1 MPGRGQLLL
10 FAAALAATVASGAL
24 DLLEVG
30 AIPTFVASALA
41 LALLAGMVSEA
52 TDQLGRHVGP
62 GAGGVIQSALGN
74 LPELLVSIF
83 ALRQGL
89 DTLVRYSL
97 IGSILS
103 NSLLVLGLSFLVG
116 GFRRGALTFRTEAP
130 RMIATLLVLAVA
142 ALTLPTLAAV
152 LHTPAAKHE
161 AVLSTVCAVV
171 LLTVFAASIP
181 STLRYGQRIPAE
193 EQEEDA
199 DPPWSLWTTL
209 AVLGASGVAAALVSD
224 WFTGALKPA
233 TTALG
238 LSQGFTGLVIVAIAG
253 NAVEHSVGIV
263 LAARGKGDYA
273 VSVVLNSA
281 LQVALV
287 VIPVVVLAS
296 WFVTGTVFTLVLPGL
311 LVAAV
316 FFAALL
322 SAVIVFDGRGDTVEG
337 AALVGLYG
345 MMAAAVWWG

>member
-1 MPGRGQLLL
+1 MG
-10 FAAALAATVASGAL
+10 AALAATVAAGAL
-24 DLLEVG
+24 DHLEVG
-30 AIPTFVASALA
+30 AVPSFAVCAVA
-41 LALLAGMVSEA
+41 LALLAGTVNGA
-52 TDQLGRHVGP
+52 TDQLGRRVGP
-62 GAGGVIQSALGN
+62 GATGVIQSALGN

-116 GFRRGALTFRTEAP
+116 GFRRGALTFRTETP

-142 ALTLPTLAAV
+142 ALTLPTLAAA
-152 LHTPAAKHE
+152 LHTPAAGHE
-161 AVLSTVCAVV
+161 AVLSTVCALV
-171 LLTVFAASIP
+171 LLAVFAASVPATLSHGRP
-181 STLRYGQRIPAE
+181 SPAD
-193 EQEEDA
+193 EQEEDSEPA
-199 DPPWSLWTTL
+199 WPLGTTL
-209 AVLGASGVAAALVSD
+209 AVLGASGLAAALVSD
-224 WFTGALKPA
+224 WFTKAIKPA
-233 TTALG
+233 TASLG
-238 LSQGFTGLVIVAIAG
+238 LSQAFTGLVIVAVAG
-253 NAVEHSVGIV
+253 NAVEHSVGIL

-316 FFAALL
+316 FFAAML